1 MHQHETPTHHS
12 PFVARNSFVALAMEN
27 NTTTR
32 QISAAGCEDTRMVL
46 ANNRTLY
53 VNMRL
58 VIVAIHLFV
67 FVHILTLFQVSHA
80 EAN

>member
-32 QISAAGCEDTRMVL
+32 QISAAGCEDASMVL

-67 FVHILTLFQVSHA
+67 FVHIFTLFQLSHHD
-80 EAN
+80 